1 MIYMLRTLF
10 LLTIGLLFFYK
21 NNAQKK
27 TDGNLSNK
35 DSLEILNQLRSLLD
49 PSDQGQSY
57 LFANIGIGN
66 RLFSMKNAALNAKQ
80 STTNVIIYSPSL
92 GYFHKTGLG
101 LTAGASLLK
110 EVDGFGANQF
120 SLSPSFDLTG
130 NKNIAFG
137 ISYTHYFVKNKFS
150 LYASPVQ
157 NDLYTSLRYKKS
169 WLQPGIAIGYSTGE
183 YKEAKFKDTVIAG
196 IRRRFYDSATYKL
209 TAFSLMFS
217 AGHQFTWYNVLN
229 KLDGVSFTPTLI
241 ANAGSGKTTIS
252 HKTNAIALFNFLNK
266 RGRIPKLQTDQFE
279 MQSMGLNLD
288 LAYNVGNFTFE
299 PQWYLDF
306 YLPATD
312 SQRWSQVFTFNVG
325 YTF

>member
-1 MIYMLRTLF
+1 MIYMIKTLL
-10 LLTIGLLFFYK
+10 LLTIGFLFVCK
-21 NNAQKK
+21 SHAQTKSG
-27 TDGNLSNK
+27 GNLPVK
-35 DSLEILNQLRSLLD
+35 DSLEILNQLRNLFDSLD
-49 PSDQGQSY
+49 RPTSY
-57 LFANIGIGN
+57 LFANIGVGN
-66 RLFSMKNAALNAKQ
+66 RLFSIKNAALSAKQ

-101 LTAGASLLK
+101 LTVGASLLN
-110 EVDGFGANQF
+110 EVDGFGVNQF

-137 ISYTHYFVKNKFS
+137 ISYTHYFVRNKFS
-150 LYASPVQ
+150 PYASPVQ
-157 NDLYTSLRYKKS
+157 NDFYTSLRYRKS
-169 WLQPGIAIGYSTGE
+169 WLQPGIAVGYSTGE

-196 IRRRFYDSATYKL
+196 IRRRFYDSATYQLK
-209 TAFSLMFS
+209 AFSLMLS
-217 AGHQFTWYNVLN
+217 VSHQFTWYRVLN

-266 RGRIPKLQTDQFE
+266 RGRIPKLQTDKFE

-288 LAYNVGNFTFE
+288 LAYNFGNFTFE
-299 PQWYLDF
+299 PQWYLDY